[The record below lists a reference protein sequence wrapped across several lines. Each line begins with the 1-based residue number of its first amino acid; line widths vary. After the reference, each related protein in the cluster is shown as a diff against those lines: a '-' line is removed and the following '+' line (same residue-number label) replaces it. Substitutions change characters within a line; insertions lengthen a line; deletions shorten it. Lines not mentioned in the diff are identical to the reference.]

1 MVEITQY
8 LEAFEKGGK
17 KNNQKKKQQENSQQS
32 LLLLSSALLRE
43 RKDYWRVIEQVSRC
57 FHMLCKTAFNLIF
70 ASLCLRFIEADF
82 ARWVV

>member
-17 KNNQKKKQQENSQQS
+17 KQQKQENSQQS

-57 FHMLCKTAFNLIF
+57 FHMLCKTAFNQIF